1 MNDDSLEDLDVTKL
15 IKNQQVSKADSF
27 RALTESQEEVGSGV
41 TMRKLLTF

>member
-15 IKNQQVSKADSF
+15 IKNQLVSKADSF
-27 RALTESQEEVGSGV
+27 RALTESQEKVGSGV